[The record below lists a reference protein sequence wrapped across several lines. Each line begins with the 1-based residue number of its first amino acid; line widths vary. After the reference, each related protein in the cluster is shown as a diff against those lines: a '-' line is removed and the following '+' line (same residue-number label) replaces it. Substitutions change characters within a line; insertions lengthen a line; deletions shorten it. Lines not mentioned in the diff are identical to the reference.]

1 MLDGVSLDQLR
12 TFIAVADEKSFSAA
26 GRRLRRAQS
35 VVSQTLANLEGQLRL
50 KLFDRSARLPVL
62 TDEGRALLANAR
74 AVAGDVDVL
83 KARAKNLAGGLEPE
97 LSVAIDVMFPPAPLT
112 TVVAAF
118 QQEFP
123 STLLKFEIESSAVVE
138 PVLVGR
144 CLVGLAGS
152 WSRVPSNISREPL
165 LTINVPMIVS
175 PQHPLASY
183 RAPIPATVLAQY
195 IQLIHM
201 DPADVSPSRGSA
213 VRSAKV
219 WRLSH
224 LGAKLA
230 FLRAG
235 LGYGA
240 LPLHVIEADLAS
252 GALVQIR
259 LEDAPAEGFA
269 TAMSAIYRTD
279 SPPGPAGR
287 WFMERLKHVVAE
299 RRKEDASPDQPSQYR
314 PQAAT
319 NHSIVIRPRG
329 GTAAQPANPL
339 RALSPVSAIDRP
351 AISGNTFLYGEL
363 SRTAGPHLHGSGR
376 SDATGDS
383 GAT

>member
-35 VVSQTLANLEGQLRL
+35 VVSQTMANLEGQLRV

-62 TDEGRALLANAR
+62 TDQGRALLADAR
-74 AVAGDVDVL
+74 AVAGDMDVL
-83 KARAKNLAGGLEPE
+83 KARAKNLAGGLEAG
-97 LSVAIDVMFPPAPLT
+97 LNVALDVMFPPAPLT
-112 TVVAAF
+112 DVVAAF

-123 STLLKFEIESSAVVE
+123 STLLNFEIESSAVIE
-138 PVLVGR
+138 PVLDGR
-144 CLVGLAGS
+144 CLVGLVGS
-152 WSRVPSNISREPL
+152 WSRVPPNMTREPL
-165 LTINVPMIVS
+165 LTINVPTIVS

-183 RAPIPATVLAQY
+183 HAPIPATVLAEY

-201 DPADVSPSRGSA
+201 DPADISPSRGSA
-213 VRSAKV
+213 LRSTRF

-224 LGAKLA
+224 LGTKLA

-259 LEDAPAEGFA
+259 LEDSPAEGYVIS
-269 TAMSAIYRTD
+269 MSAIYRTD

-287 WFMERLKHVVAE
+287 WFIDFLKQ
-299 RRKEDASPDQPSQYR
+299 EDTTWS
-314 PQAAT
+314 
-319 NHSIVIRPRG
+319 N
-329 GTAAQPANPL
+329 GTAV
-339 RALSPVSAIDRP
+339 ALPPSKAKRQNS
-351 AISGNTFLYGEL
+351 L
-363 SRTAGPHLHGSGR
+363 SRRSHAKGRKRSRRHLR
-376 SDATGDS
+376 
-383 GAT
+383 